1 LRIKNLLR
9 RKNNMGEIIATT
21 EIKREKGFIYY
32 TATDDK
38 GMITIGRAK
47 AGRKKKEE

>member
-1 LRIKNLLR
+1 
-9 RKNNMGEIIATT
+9 MGEIIATT
-21 EIKREKGFIYY
+21 EIPREKGFIYY
-32 TATDDK
+32 TGTDDK